1 MRMIS
6 AKTPT
11 AAKIAPMMIF
21 VGFVSLV
28 VDVGGVDGVEVCDV
42 RKVNWPTRGHQH
54 ACVNDMESSSS
65 QYRRQSQS
73 LY

>member
-1 MRMIS
+1 MIS

-11 AAKIAPMMIF
+11 AAKIAPMMVL

-28 VDVGGVDGVEVCDV
+28 VDAGAAGGVGEV
-42 RKVNWPTRGHQH
+42 RKVNLRPEARQH
-54 ACVNDMESSSS
+54 ACIDRKSSSS
-65 QYRRQSQS
+65 QYRHQSQT